1 MVKLRVK
8 VGPKGQ
14 IVIPK
19 VFRDI
24 YRIKVGGTA
33 ILEPLEDGLLIR
45 GIRDPDDTLKW
56 IRERRSRVKGKIGRL
71 GDLKNVDLEG
81 EFEG

>member
-1 MVKLRVK
+1 M
-8 VGPKGQ
+8 
-14 IVIPK
+14 
-19 VFRDI
+19 
-24 YRIKVGGTA
+24 
-33 ILEPLEDGLLIR
+33 EDGLLIR

-56 IRERRSRVKGKIGRL
+56 IRERRSRVKGRIGRL